1 MGPCTFTDTQRNIWG
16 AKGLWSK
23 RTLFL
28 PGELTFLQRECV
40 CALYLSNRRQRE
52 VRTAGSKRLLLSW
65 GGSEV
70 IKVMMPSAPIPP
82 LSDPIPGLDGSA
94 MQTRFFASY
103 GRFTHTVFFIGLTK
117 TGSLE
122 DWRGDFLYEST
133 SCL

>member
-1 MGPCTFTDTQRNIWG
+1 MGPRTFTDTQSNIWG
-16 AKGLWSK
+16 GKGPVVKENSV
-23 RTLFL
+23 
-28 PGELTFLQRECV
+28 LTWRAYVFTKGMC
-40 CALYLSNRRQRE
+40 YLSNRRQRE

-65 GGSEV
+65 GSSEV

-103 GRFTHTVFFIGLTK
+103 GRFTHTAFFIGLTK